1 MTEKEAHL
9 LIVEDE
15 EALREVYAEGLSDR
29 GYTVT
34 QAETG
39 ELALAKLREF
49 AFDVVVTDLK
59 LPGAVDGTQV
69 LKAAVERYPK
79 IHVIVMTAH
88 EAVFPE
94 FKKAVETMPN
104 GKGTFLTKPF
114 PFEHLVHVL
123 KKELETEKRFDDS
136 QKEIDDLR
144 RQVNERYQFGNLI
157 GCSRVMRNLVDLL
170 KTVAPT
176 NSTVLITGE
185 TGTGKELAARAI
197 HQNSPRHAHRFVA
210 INCGAIPETLLEAE
224 LFGHVRGAFTGAIES
239 RPGRIEQAQKGTLFL
254 DEVSTMSAALQAKLL
269 RVLQERELERIGDT
283 RQIKIDVRVVA
294 ATNSDL
300 TQRVADGEFRE
311 DLFYRLNVIPVTLPP
326 LRDRLDDIP
335 LLTEHF
341 LQRIGRELTPPRP
354 QVKPT
359 EEARRRLEA
368 YHWPGNIRQLEN
380 VIERALTL
388 NQGRSQIE
396 VGDLPQEIQAAPNS
410 LENFQVTVPDD
421 GLDFSLRIH
430 DIERTIIR
438 QALEKSGGN
447 KRRAADLLKLKR
459 TTLIEKMKRLHT

>member
-1 MTEKEAHL
+1 MTEKETHL

-15 EALREVYAEGLSDR
+15 AALREAYAEGLSDR

-39 ELALAKLREF
+39 EQALAKLREF
-49 AFDVVVTDLK
+49 AFDVVVTDLR
-59 LPGAVDGTQV
+59 LPGTTDGTQV
-69 LKAAVERYPK
+69 LKAALERYPK
-79 IHVIVMTAH
+79 ILVIVMTA
-88 EAVFPE
+88 FPE
-94 FKKAVETMPN
+94 VKKAVETMKN
-104 GKGTFLTKPF
+104 GAADFLIKPF
-114 PFEHLVHVL
+114 PFEQLVHVL
-123 KKELETEKRFDDS
+123 SKELATRQLKNENDYF
-136 QKEIDDLR
+136 R
-144 RQVNERYQFGNLI
+144 RQLKERHQFDKLVGS
-157 GCSRVMRNLVDLL
+157 SRVMRNLVDLL
-170 KTVAPT
+170 ETVAPT
-176 NSTVLITGE
+176 NSTILITGE

-197 HQNSPRHAHRFVA
+197 HYNSPRSMHRFVA

-300 TQRVADGEFRE
+300 TQQVAKGEFRE

-326 LRDRLDDIP
+326 LRDHPDDIP
-335 LLTEHF
+335 ELTQHF
-341 LQRIGRELTPPRP
+341 LQRIGHELVPPRP
-354 QVKPT
+354 QVEPT
-359 EEARRRLEA
+359 QEAIRQLMA

-380 VIERALTL
+380 FLERALTL

-396 VGDLPQEIQAAPNS
+396 VGDLPQEIQANANPLAS
-410 LENFQVTVPDD
+410 TQVTIPND
-421 GLDFSLRIH
+421 GLDFSRYIH
-430 DIERTIIR
+430 DIERDVIQ
-438 QALEKSGGN
+438 QALKKSGDN

-459 TTLIEKMKRLHT
+459 TTLIEKMKRLQA

>member
-1 MTEKEAHL
+1 MTEKETHL

-15 EALREVYAEGLSDR
+15 EALREAYAEGLSDR

-34 QAETG
+34 QVETG
-39 ELALAKLREF
+39 EQALVKLREF

-59 LPGAVDGTQV
+59 LPGAADGTQV
-69 LKAAVERYPK
+69 VKAAVERYPK
-79 IHVIVMTAH
+79 ILVIVMTAH
-88 EAVFPE
+88 EAAFPE
-94 FKKAVETMPN
+94 VKKAVETMPN

-114 PFEHLVHVL
+114 LFEHLVHVL
-123 KKELETEKRFDDS
+123 SKELAT
-136 QKEIDDLR
+136 QNEIDDLR
-144 RQVNERYQFGNLI
+144 RQVNERYQFGNLV

-254 DEVSTMSAALQAKLL
+254 DEISTMSTALQGKLL

-300 TQRVADGEFRE
+300 TQRVADGDFRE

-326 LRDRLDDIP
+326 LRDRREDVP

-341 LQRIGRELTPPRP
+341 LQRIGRELVPPRP

-359 EEARRRLEA
+359 QEARQQLSA
-368 YHWPGNIRQLEN
+368 YHWPGNVRQLEN

-396 VGDLPQEIQAAPNS
+396 IGDLPQEIQAAPNS
-410 LENFQVTVPDD
+410 LENFQVTVPDE
-421 GLDFSLRIH
+421 GLDFSLSIH
-430 DIERTIIR
+430 DIERQIIR

-459 TTLIEKMKRLHT
+459 TTLIEKMKRLYT

>member
-1 MTEKEAHL
+1 MAEKETHL

-15 EALREVYAEGLSDR
+15 EALREAYAEGLSDR

-34 QAETG
+34 QVETG
-39 ELALAKLREF
+39 EQALAKLRDF
-49 AFDVVVTDLK
+49 AFDVVVTDLR
-59 LPGAVDGTQV
+59 LPGTTDGTQV
-69 LKAAVERYPK
+69 LKAALERYPK
-79 IHVIVMTAH
+79 ILVIVMTA
-88 EAVFPE
+88 FPE
-94 FKKAVETMPN
+94 VKKAVETMKN
-104 GKGTFLTKPF
+104 GAADFLIKPF
-114 PFEHLVHVL
+114 PFEQLVHVL
-123 KKELETEKRFDDS
+123 SKELATRQLKNENDYF
-136 QKEIDDLR
+136 R
-144 RQVNERYQFGNLI
+144 RQLKERHQFAKLI
-157 GCSRVMRNLVDLL
+157 GSSRVMRNLVDLL
-170 KTVAPT
+170 ETIAPT
-176 NSTVLITGE
+176 NSTILITGE

-197 HQNSPRHAHRFVA
+197 HYNSPRSMHRFVA

-300 TQRVADGEFRE
+300 TQQVAEGKFRE

-326 LRDRLDDIP
+326 LRDRPDDIP
-335 LLTEHF
+335 ELTRHF
-341 LQRIGRELTPPRP
+341 LQRIGRELVPPRP
-354 QVKPT
+354 QVEPT
-359 EEARRRLEA
+359 QEAIRQLMA

-380 VIERALTL
+380 VLERVLTL

-396 VGDLPQEIQAAPNS
+396 VRDLPQEIQVNANPLAS
-410 LENFQVTVPDD
+410 AQVMVFDD
-421 GLDFSLRIH
+421 DFDFSRYIH
-430 DIERTIIR
+430 DTERDIIQ
-438 QALEKSGGN
+438 QALEKSDDN

-459 TTLIEKMKRLHT
+459 TTLIEKMKRLHI

>member
-1 MTEKEAHL
+1 MTEKETHL

-15 EALREVYAEGLSDR
+15 AALREAYAEGLSGR

-39 ELALAKLREF
+39 EQALAKLREF
-49 AFDVVVTDLK
+49 AFDVVVTDLR
-59 LPGAVDGTQV
+59 LPGTTDGTQV
-69 LKAAVERYPK
+69 LKAALERYPK
-79 IHVIVMTAH
+79 ILVIVMTA
-88 EAVFPE
+88 FPE
-94 FKKAVETMPN
+94 VKKAVETMKN
-104 GKGTFLTKPF
+104 GAADFLIKPF
-114 PFEHLVHVL
+114 PFEQLVHVL
-123 KKELETEKRFDDS
+123 SKELATRQLKNENDYF
-136 QKEIDDLR
+136 R
-144 RQVNERYQFGNLI
+144 RQLKERHQFDKLVGS
-157 GCSRVMRNLVDLL
+157 SRVMRNLVDLL
-170 KTVAPT
+170 ETVAPT
-176 NSTVLITGE
+176 NSTILITGE

-197 HQNSPRHAHRFVA
+197 HYNSPRSMHRFVA

-300 TQRVADGEFRE
+300 TQQVAKGEFRE

-326 LRDRLDDIP
+326 LRDHPDDIP
-335 LLTEHF
+335 ELTQHF
-341 LQRIGRELTPPRP
+341 LQRIGHELVPPRP
-354 QVKPT
+354 QVEPT
-359 EEARRRLEA
+359 QEAIRQLMA

-380 VIERALTL
+380 FLERALTL

-396 VGDLPQEIQAAPNS
+396 VGDLPQEIQANANPLAS
-410 LENFQVTVPDD
+410 TQVTIPND
-421 GLDFSLRIH
+421 GLDFSRYIH
-430 DIERTIIR
+430 DIERDVIQ
-438 QALEKSGGN
+438 QALKKSGDN

-459 TTLIEKMKRLHT
+459 TTLIEKMKRLQA

>member
-1 MTEKEAHL
+1 MTEKETHL

-15 EALREVYAEGLSDR
+15 AALREAYAEGLSDR

-34 QAETG
+34 QVETG
-39 ELALAKLREF
+39 EQALAKLREF
-49 AFDVVVTDLK
+49 AFDVVVTDLR
-59 LPGAVDGTQV
+59 LPGTTDGTQV
-69 LKAAVERYPK
+69 LKAALERYPK

-88 EAVFPE
+88 EAAFPE
-94 FKKAVETMPN
+94 VKKAVETMPN
-104 GKGTFLTKPF
+104 GKGTFLTKP
-114 PFEHLVHVL
+114 EQLVHVL
-123 KKELETEKRFDDS
+123 SKELATRQLKNENDYF
-136 QKEIDDLR
+136 R
-144 RQVNERYQFGNLI
+144 RQLKVRHQFDKLVGS
-157 GCSRVMRNLVDLL
+157 SRVMRNLVDLL
-170 KTVAPT
+170 ETVAPT
-176 NSTVLITGE
+176 NSTILITGE

-197 HQNSPRHAHRFVA
+197 HYNSPRSMHRFVA

-341 LQRIGRELTPPRP
+341 LQRIGRELVPPRP

-430 DIERTIIR
+430 DIERKIIR

>member
-1 MTEKEAHL
+1 M
-9 LIVEDE
+9 
-15 EALREVYAEGLSDR
+15 
-29 GYTVT
+29 
-34 QAETG
+34 
-39 ELALAKLREF
+39 
-49 AFDVVVTDLK
+49 
-59 LPGAVDGTQV
+59 
-69 LKAAVERYPK
+69 
-79 IHVIVMTAH
+79 
-88 EAVFPE
+88 
-94 FKKAVETMPN
+94 
-104 GKGTFLTKPF
+104 
-114 PFEHLVHVL
+114 
-123 KKELETEKRFDDS
+123 
-136 QKEIDDLR
+136 
-144 RQVNERYQFGNLI
+144 
-157 GCSRVMRNLVDLL
+157 
-170 KTVAPT
+170 
-176 NSTVLITGE
+176 
-185 TGTGKELAARAI
+185 
-197 HQNSPRHAHRFVA
+197 
-210 INCGAIPETLLEAE
+210 
-224 LFGHVRGAFTGAIES
+224 RGAFTGAIES

-254 DEVSTMSAALQAKLL
+254 DEISTMSAALQAKLL

-300 TQRVADGEFRE
+300 TQRVANGDFRE

-326 LRDRLDDIP
+326 LRDRREDIP

-341 LQRIGRELTPPRP
+341 LQRIGRELVPPRP

-459 TTLIEKMKRLHT
+459 TTLIEKMKRLQA

>member
-1 MTEKEAHL
+1 MTEKETHL

-15 EALREVYAEGLSDR
+15 AALREAYAEGLSDR

-39 ELALAKLREF
+39 EQALAKLREF
-49 AFDVVVTDLK
+49 AFDVVVTDLR
-59 LPGAVDGTQV
+59 LPGTTDGTQV
-69 LKAAVERYPK
+69 LKAALERYPK
-79 IHVIVMTAH
+79 ILVIVMTA
-88 EAVFPE
+88 FPE
-94 FKKAVETMPN
+94 VKKAVETMPN

-114 PFEHLVHVL
+114 LFEHLVHVL
-123 KKELETEKRFDDS
+123 SKELATRQLKNENDYF
-136 QKEIDDLR
+136 R
-144 RQVNERYQFGNLI
+144 RQLKERHQFDKLVGS
-157 GCSRVMRNLVDLL
+157 SRVMRNLVDLL
-170 KTVAPT
+170 ETVAPT
-176 NSTVLITGE
+176 NSTILITGE

-197 HQNSPRHAHRFVA
+197 HYNSPRSMHRFVA

-300 TQRVADGEFRE
+300 TQQVAKGEFRE

-326 LRDRLDDIP
+326 LRDHPDDIP
-335 LLTEHF
+335 ELTQHF
-341 LQRIGRELTPPRP
+341 LQRIGHELVPPRP
-354 QVKPT
+354 QVEPT
-359 EEARRRLEA
+359 QEAIRQLMA

-380 VIERALTL
+380 FLERALTL

-396 VGDLPQEIQAAPNS
+396 VGDLPQEIQANANPLAS
-410 LENFQVTVPDD
+410 TQVTIPND
-421 GLDFSLRIH
+421 GLDFSRYIH
-430 DIERTIIR
+430 DIERDVIQ
-438 QALEKSGGN
+438 QALKKSGDN

-459 TTLIEKMKRLHT
+459 TTLIEKMKRLQA